1 MSTTTADAE
10 QPAVHAP
17 GADARQGV
25 GLVLEPRPPAVRAG
39 HHRQLGVAAGLS
51 HDVLHGLTGAR
62 TLRNHYRRLLDV
74 GIIPAAASKDVR
86 TLAVAFGYP
95 VPKEALA
102 SADADWERRVDAFMG
117 AAQEPPTSAGA
128 TVKPWRRP

>member
-1 MSTTTADAE
+1 MSTKTAGAE
-10 QPAVHAP
+10 LTVMTCADCGRAGLEHETDPMP
-17 GADARQGV
+17 GLCARCMDAR
-25 GLVLEPRPPAVRAG
+25 LLT
-39 HHRQLGVAAGLS
+39 VAAGLS

-102 SADADWERRVDAFMG
+102 SADADWERRVAAFMG
-117 AAQEPPTSAGA
+117 EPPTGAGS